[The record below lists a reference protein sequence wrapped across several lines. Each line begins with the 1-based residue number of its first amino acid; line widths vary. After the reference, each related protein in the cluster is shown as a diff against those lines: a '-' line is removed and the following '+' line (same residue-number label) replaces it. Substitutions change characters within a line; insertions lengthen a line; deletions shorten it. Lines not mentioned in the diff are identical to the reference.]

1 VDARSRER
9 DALERST
16 AVKASAQI
24 SVYPLRQQHLGPA
37 IEAVRASFEKQGLV
51 PEVGPMSTLVNGDA
65 ARIFDAVREAF
76 ESVAETG
83 NVAIV
88 LTLSNACPADVKDAH
103 VVGEL

>member
-1 VDARSRER
+1 VR
-9 DALERST
+9 
-16 AVKASAQI
+16 ASAQI

-37 IEAVRASFEKQGLV
+37 IEAVRLAFEKRGLV

-65 ARIFDAVREAF
+65 ERIFDAVREAF
-76 ESVAETG
+76 ESMAETG
-83 NVAIV
+83 DVAIV